1 MHCIFMLFDVDFQMG
16 YVAEVILW
24 IARKSQLLAHQ
35 LIWNMKTNIFKDEES
50 EHYDGQ
56 YI

>member
-1 MHCIFMLFDVDFQMG
+1 MIICFFMIFNFDFQMG

-50 EHYDGQ
+50 EHYDGE
-56 YI
+56 